1 MSAKGHDR
9 VLLITG
15 ASSGIGAA
23 TARAA
28 KAAGYRL
35 ALVSRSGAD
44 SGDGATDGSNDDRT
58 LRLSADVTSWPQL
71 TAATDA
77 TVATFGRIDAVF
89 ANAGIAAGAWSFIE
103 GEPTPDAWRTMIDTN
118 VLGCALTARAVMP
131 HLLASKGRLVLT
143 GSVLGRYP
151 MAGSLYSAT
160 KHAVF
165 GIADVLR
172 AELSGTGVSVSIVE
186 PGPVATAFNPSL
198 TDPDQAPT
206 PLLQADDVARMV
218 VFVLDQPQGVDVNE
232 LLLRP
237 HGATP

>member
-1 MSAKGHDR
+1 MSTNGHDR

-15 ASSGIGAA
+15 ASAGIGAA

-28 KAAGYRL
+28 VAAGYRL
-35 ALVSRSGAD
+35 ALISRSGAD
-44 SGDGATDGSNDDRT
+44 SGGDVDGSRT
-58 LRLSADVTSWPQL
+58 LRLRADITSWTEL
-71 TAATDA
+71 TAAIDA
-77 TVATFGRIDAVF
+77 TVAAFGQLDAVF
-89 ANAGIAAGAWSFIE
+89 ANAGIAAGASSFVD

-131 HLLASKGRLVLT
+131 HLLASQGRLVLT

-172 AELSGTGVSVSIVE
+172 AELTGSGVSISIVE
-186 PGPVATAFNPSL
+186 PGPVATAFNPTL
-198 TDPDQAPT
+198 TDPDLAPT

-218 VFVLDQPQGVDVNE
+218 MFVLDQPQGVDVNE
-232 LLLRP
+232 LLIRP